1 MYCTLIDSV
10 HVNYKSSKRQSSCM
24 PFKLTVEY
32 LQSILDPT
40 EKGDWQSFTDAIDP
54 DVRWWIVSD
63 QPSNYSKA
71 GVYV

>member
-1 MYCTLIDSV
+1 
-10 HVNYKSSKRQSSCM
+10 M

-54 DVRWWIVSD
+54 DVHWWIVPD